1 VCPETE
7 RKSQKYI
14 DIVSLAGS
22 MENSVGKAF
31 SFNNI
36 SADGHRRMEM
46 TCADGRLR
54 FKTVGRIRED
64 NHFTLNF
71 NYCLI

>member
-1 VCPETE
+1 
-7 RKSQKYI
+7 
-14 DIVSLAGS
+14 

-54 FKTVGRIRED
+54 FKTVRRIRED